1 VSRRT
6 PTPEEQL
13 SFDDA
18 LFGVAP
24 EPVEE
29 RRLLTPAEVAAR
41 CGLSYAPSDE
51 QARVVSAPADRPLV
65 VVAGAGSGKT
75 ETMAARVCWLVAN
88 QLVAPDAILG
98 LTFTRKAASELNERI
113 RIRLGAL
120 SRHPETEPELKE
132 RLAVA
137 MPTVSTYHG
146 YAASLVSEH
155 GLRIGVEPGA
165 GVLGPAMCWGQASS
179 VVSGWTGDMDD
190 VQLSPLTTV
199 EDVLALAGELGEHD
213 ISADQLRAWTAQL
226 ERRIAGYPDAKG
238 KRGPYKPVLDMLARQ
253 RARVALLP
261 LVEAF
266 EARKRAAG
274 AIDHSDQVAL
284 AAKVAVS
291 APEVGRRERAR
302 WRIVLLDEY
311 QDTSV
316 GQLRM
321 LEALFGRTTGHAVLA
336 VGDPRQ
342 SIYGWRG
349 ASAGTIERFA
359 RTFPGVRGREAQRLT
374 LATSWRNDGAVLAV
388 ANDVAGL
395 LPAPEVPLPDLAP
408 APTAGHG
415 LVTAG
420 LYRTVAEETEALAD
434 RLAAV
439 WYTGR
444 PDAGREE
451 WGPAG
456 SPRSNDGH
464 APRTPGDGTW
474 PRWRRQDG
482 GVHRPP
488 TTAVLVRTRKQLPG
502 IAAALRARGLPVTV
516 VGLGGLLEV
525 PEVSDVVATLTVLV
539 DPTAGDAM
547 GRLLTGARWRIGPR
561 DLAALESRARAL
573 VHSRR
578 PGREDDDDPAPRP
591 SERGSIVE
599 ALDDLGD
606 PSAYSPA
613 AHRRLRR
620 LGAELAHLR
629 GRLGE
634 SLPDLV
640 DEVAR
645 VLGLETELASAPG
658 VSPGSARAH
667 LDALHAV
674 AAEFTELAELP
685 SLPAFLG
692 YLRDA
697 EERERG
703 LDPGEVAVDPESI
716 QLLTGHSAKGLE
728 WDVVAVP
735 GMTADQFPARTDTSD
750 SWVKDPGAVPVDLRT
765 TDRAE
770 LPQLRL
776 PVPGSGD
783 QAVVRA
789 ALEDYVEEWKRFGE
803 AEEIRLGYVAVT
815 RAKHLLLCSGSWW
828 RDGVKPCGPSVLL
841 DTVRRACAAGAGV
854 VVAWAERP
862 EEGATNPALEEWP
875 VGVWPADP
883 LSPPR
888 RRALTAAAE
897 LVAGAAPHPLDAG
910 AALGTGDPEVE
921 RWVRDAD
928 LLLRERRRTA
938 HPTVEVP
945 LPSHLS
951 VSELVTLRRDPAEL
965 ARRLRRP
972 MPAAPAP
979 LARRG
984 TAFHAWLEE
993 RFGVAR
999 LLDLDELPGSG
1010 DESAA
1015 PDGALAA
1022 LQAAF
1027 LASPWADRQPVE
1039 VEVPFETPLGP
1050 LTLRGRIDAVFDD
1063 GDGGFEVVDWK
1074 TGPPPSGAE
1083 LAAAAVQLAA
1093 YRLGWSRLTGVP
1105 VERVSAGFHHV
1116 AAGITV
1122 RPVDLLDEAGLLAL
1136 VTGRDDDVPDEPP
1149 DDDLPPPPEED

>member
-1 VSRRT
+1 MSRRT
-6 PTPEEQL
+6 PTRVEDQL
-13 SFDDA
+13 ALDDA
-18 LFGVAP
+18 LFGAAP
-24 EPVEE
+24 EPVQP
-29 RRLLTPAEVAAR
+29 RRVLTPAEVAAR

-88 QLVAPDAILG
+88 ELVAPDAVLG

-113 RIRLGAL
+113 RIRLAAL
-120 SRHPETEPELKE
+120 ARHPETDPGLRE
-132 RLAVA
+132 RLAVG

-179 VVSGWTGDMDD
+179 VVSGWTGDMTD
-190 VQLSPLTTV
+190 VPLSPLTTV

-213 ISADQLRAWTAQL
+213 ISADRLREWTAQL

-266 EARKRAAG
+266 EGRKRAAG

-284 AAKVAVS
+284 AARVAVS

-321 LEALFGRTTGHAVLA
+321 LEALFGRSSGHPVLA

-359 RTFPGVRGREAQRLT
+359 RTFPGARGKEAQRLT

-395 LPAPEVPLPDLAP
+395 LPAPDVPLPDLTP
-408 APTAGHG
+408 APGAGQG

-420 LYRTVAEETEALAD
+420 LYTTVADETEALAD
-434 RLAAV
+434 RLAAC
-439 WYTGR
+439 WRGED
-444 PDAGREE
+444 PDL
-451 WGPAG
+451 P
-456 SPRSNDGH
+456 PRADG
-464 APRTPGDGTW
+464 
-474 PRWRRQDG
+474 
-482 GVHRPP
+482 RPP

-525 PEVSDVVATLTVLV
+525 PEVADVVATLTVLV
-539 DPTAGDAM
+539 DPTAGDAL

-561 DLAALESRARAL
+561 DLAALEARARAL
-573 VHSRR
+573 VHSRK
-578 PGREDDDDPAPRP
+578 PDREGDDPRP

-606 PSAYSPA
+606 PSAYSAA

-634 SLPDLV
+634 SLPDMV
-640 DEVAR
+640 DDVVR

-658 VSPGSARAH
+658 ASPGSARAH

-692 YLRDA
+692 YLKDA

-703 LDPGEVAVDPESI
+703 LEPGEVAVDPESI

-735 GMTADQFPARTDTSD
+735 GMTADQFPARTDTAD

-783 QAVVRA
+783 QAAVRA
-789 ALEDYVEEWKRFGE
+789 ALEDYVEEWKDFGT

-815 RAKHLLLCSGSWW
+815 RAKHLLVCSGSWW
-828 RDGVKPCGPSVLL
+828 REGVKPNGPSVLL
-841 DTVRRACAAGAGV
+841 DTVRRACTAGAGV

-897 LVAGAAPHPLDAG
+897 LVAGAAPHPLDAA
-910 AALGTGDPEVE
+910 AALGAGDPVVE
-921 RWVRDAD
+921 QWVRDAD

-938 HPTVEVP
+938 RPSVEVP

-1010 DESAA
+1010 DESAT
-1015 PDGALAA
+1015 PDGALGA

-1050 LTLRGRIDAVFDD
+1050 LTLRGRIDAVFTD
-1063 GDGGFEVVDWK
+1063 GAGGFEVVDWK

-1083 LAAAAVQLAA
+1083 LSAAAVQLAA

-1116 AAGITV
+1116 AAGVTV

-1136 VTGRDDDVPDEPP
+1136 VTGRAVHDPLPDDLPPEP
-1149 DDDLPPPPEED
+1149 DDDELPPPPEDPELG

>member
-1 VSRRT
+1 VT
-6 PTPEEQL
+6 PRGTRPRSGFPREPASGGGNGVLEQL
-13 SFDDA
+13 AFDDA
-18 LFGVAP
+18 LFGAPP
-24 EPVEE
+24 EPVRE

-51 QARVVSAPADRPLV
+51 QSRVVSAPADRPLV

-88 QLVAPDAILG
+88 ELVAPDAILG

-120 SRHPETEPELKE
+120 SRHPETDPELKE

-213 ISADQLRAWTAQL
+213 ISPDRLREWTAQL

-238 KRGPYKPVLDMLARQ
+238 KRGPYKPVLDVLARQ

-349 ASAGTIERFA
+349 ASAGTIERFD
-359 RTFPGVRGREAQRLT
+359 RTFPGVRGRAAQRLT

-420 LYRTVAEETEALAD
+420 LYATVAEETEALAD
-434 RLAAV
+434 RLAAC
-439 WYTGR
+439 WRGE
-444 PDAGREE
+444 D
-451 WGPAG
+451 PALP
-456 SPRSNDGH
+456 PRADG
-464 APRTPGDGTW
+464 
-474 PRWRRQDG
+474 
-482 GVHRPP
+482 RPP

-561 DLAALESRARAL
+561 DLAALESRARTL

-578 PGREDDDDPAPRP
+578 PEREDDDDPAPRP

-640 DEVAR
+640 DDVAR

-703 LDPGEVAVDPESI
+703 LEPGEVAVDPESI

-783 QAVVRA
+783 QAAVRA

-841 DTVRRACAAGAGV
+841 DTVRRACTAGAGA

-897 LVAGAAPHPLDAG
+897 LVAGAAPHPLDAE

-921 RWVRDAD
+921 QWVRDAD
-928 LLLRERRRTA
+928 LLLRERSRTA
-938 HPTVEVP
+938 RPTVEVP

-1015 PDGALAA
+1015 PDGALTA
-1022 LQAAF
+1022 LQEAF
-1027 LASPWADRQPVE
+1027 LASSWADRQPVE

-1063 GDGGFEVVDWK
+1063 GSGGFEVVDWK
-1074 TGPPPSGAE
+1074 TGPPPSGTE

-1116 AAGITV
+1116 AAGVTV
-1122 RPVDLLDEAGLLAL
+1122 RPVDLLDEAGLVAL
-1136 VTGRDDDVPDEPP
+1136 VTGRGDEE
-1149 DDDLPPPPEED
+1149 PEEY

>member
-1 VSRRT
+1 MSRRT
-6 PTPEEQL
+6 PAPVEDQL
-13 SFDDA
+13 AFDDA
-18 LFGVAP
+18 LFGAAP
-24 EPVEE
+24 EPVQP
-29 RRLLTPAEVAAR
+29 RRVLTPAEVAAR

-88 QLVAPDAILG
+88 ELVAPDAVLG

-113 RIRLGAL
+113 RIRLAAL
-120 SRHPETEPELKE
+120 ARHPETDPGLRE

-155 GLRIGVEPGA
+155 GLRIGVDPGA

-179 VVSGWTGDMDD
+179 VVSGWTGDMSD
-190 VQLSPLTTV
+190 VPLSPLTTV

-213 ISADQLRAWTAQL
+213 ISADRLREWTAQL

-266 EARKRAAG
+266 EGRKRAAG

-284 AAKVAVS
+284 AARVAVS

-321 LEALFGRTTGHAVLA
+321 LEALFGRSSGHPVLA

-359 RTFPGVRGREAQRLT
+359 RTFPGARGKEAQRLT

-395 LPAPEVPLPDLAP
+395 LPAPDVPLPDLTP
-408 APTAGHG
+408 APGAGQG

-420 LYRTVAEETEALAD
+420 LYTTVAEETEALAD
-434 RLAAV
+434 RLAAC
-439 WYTGR
+439 WRGED
-444 PDAGREE
+444 PDL
-451 WGPAG
+451 P
-456 SPRSNDGH
+456 PRADG
-464 APRTPGDGTW
+464 
-474 PRWRRQDG
+474 
-482 GVHRPP
+482 RPP

-525 PEVSDVVATLTVLV
+525 PEVADVVATLTVLV
-539 DPTAGDAM
+539 DPTAGDAL

-561 DLAALESRARAL
+561 DLAALEARARAL
-573 VHSRR
+573 VHSRK
-578 PGREDDDDPAPRP
+578 PDPEDDDPRP

-606 PSAYSPA
+606 PSAYSAA

-634 SLPDLV
+634 SLPDMV
-640 DEVAR
+640 DDVVR

-658 VSPGSARAH
+658 ASPGSARAH

-692 YLRDA
+692 YLKDA

-703 LDPGEVAVDPESI
+703 LEPGEVAVDPESI

-735 GMTADQFPARTDTSD
+735 GMTADQFPARTDTAD

-783 QAVVRA
+783 QAAVRA
-789 ALEDYVEEWKRFGE
+789 ALEDYVEEWKDFGT

-815 RAKHLLLCSGSWW
+815 RAKHLLVCSGSWW
-828 RDGVKPCGPSVLL
+828 REGVKPNGPSVLL
-841 DTVRRACAAGAGV
+841 DTVRRACTAGAGV

-883 LSPPR
+883 LSQPR

-897 LVAGAAPHPLDAG
+897 LVAGAAPHPLDAA
-910 AALGTGDPEVE
+910 AALGAGDPVVE
-921 RWVRDAD
+921 QWVRDAD

-938 HPTVEVP
+938 RPSVEVP

-1010 DESAA
+1010 DESAT
-1015 PDGALAA
+1015 PDGALGA

-1050 LTLRGRIDAVFDD
+1050 LTLRGRIDAVFTD
-1063 GDGGFEVVDWK
+1063 GAGGFEVVDWK

-1083 LAAAAVQLAA
+1083 LSAAAVQLAA

-1116 AAGITV
+1116 AAGVTV

-1136 VTGRDDDVPDEPP
+1136 VTGRAVHAPLPDDLPPEP
-1149 DDDLPPPPEED
+1149 DDDELPPPPEDPELG